1 MILLGCGWVQVLTR
15 RTVEEVGAG
24 RREQGNAEEMP
35 DSAQGTGDW
44 RESTQQ
50 GGWPLAIDS
59 VPQCPKLTRDNGS
72 NSARHSVCPLGGED
86 SIPAAGDGGKGA
98 GMMSS
103 LLFLA

>member
-1 MILLGCGWVQVLTR
+1 MGPGPHTSHCGGGRGRQEGKLLTLG
-15 RTVEEVGAG
+15 EKE
-24 RREQGNAEEMP
+24 NAEEMP

-50 GGWPLAIDS
+50 GGWPFAIDS